1 LELNNYFNLNLNEP
15 RCLIDNVKNMLQKTN
30 EHNENLVKTVNF
42 LKNYSNL
49 NMNDPLSSENITL
62 SHLCLNS
69 ALNCFTNVFHM
80 EK

>member
-1 LELNNYFNLNLNEP
+1 
-15 RCLIDNVKNMLQKTN
+15 MLQKTN
-30 EHNENLVKTVNF
+30 EYNENLVKTVNF

-62 SHLCLNS
+62 SQLCLNS